1 LTKIAKN
8 KAILKPYYFK
18 YKNYRMNQ
26 TEIAGALGCSKQYI
40 SKHFKE
46 FDKAI
51 DNVIT
56 DHRGR
61 PVKKKNPVQP
71 ALDNNTKV
79 ELEIKIL
86 LLQTVIAFLRLII
99 EFWPKGLGIKKS
111 LFRKWLPGK
120 IKLFLVKA
128 LIEYRKKMVKFR
140 IMQKQ

>member
-1 LTKIAKN
+1 MFHLTKIAKN

-18 YKNYRMNQ
+18 YKNYQMNQ

-61 PVKKKNPVQP
+61 PVKKENINQSV
-71 ALDNNTKV
+71 LDDNTKA
-79 ELEIKIL
+79 ELKSKD
-86 LLQTVIAFLRLII
+86 II
-99 EFWPKGLGIKKS
+99 TADSNNFFTS
-111 LFRKWLPGK
+111 F
-120 IKLFLVKA
+120 
-128 LIEYRKKMVKFR
+128 Y
-140 IMQKQ
+140 